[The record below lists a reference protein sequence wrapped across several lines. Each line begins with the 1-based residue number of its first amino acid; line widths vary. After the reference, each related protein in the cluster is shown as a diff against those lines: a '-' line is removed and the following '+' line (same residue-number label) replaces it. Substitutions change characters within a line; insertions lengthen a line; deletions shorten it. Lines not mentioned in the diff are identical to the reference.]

1 MPGEHYRPSDP
12 QLLAGPGGTV
22 RPMTRILLVR
32 HGESEWN
39 AARRW
44 QGQADPPLTD
54 LGRDQAAHAAQAL
67 GAIDAIFTS
76 DLQRALVTAE
86 VIADALGL
94 DAPMVDARLRE
105 RDAGEWSG
113 LTREEIHEQWPGY
126 LDDNPLVSIG
136 RPTGVTE
143 RRPPGW
149 EPEAPLWERVRC
161 SLADIASVLPDGDVV
176 AVTHGGVIY
185 ATEAQLG
192 GSGGRLANLAARW
205 VNVDGENMA
214 LGERLLLVSP
224 DETETIERDRV

>member
-1 MPGEHYRPSDP
+1 
-12 QLLAGPGGTV
+12 
-22 RPMTRILLVR
+22 MTRILLVR

-54 LGRDQAAHAAQAL
+54 LGRAQAAHAARAL

-76 DLQRALVTAE
+76 DLQRALVTAQ
-86 VIADALGL
+86 VIAYALGL
-94 DAPMVDARLRE
+94 DEPSIDQRLRE

-126 LDDNPLVSIG
+126 LGDDH
-136 RPTGVTE
+136 TVTVGSDGSTQ

-149 EPEAPLWERVRC
+149 EAEAPLWARVRA
-161 SLADIASVLPDGDVV
+161 SLVDIGQTVPGGEVV
-176 AVTHGGVIY
+176 ALTHGGVIY

-205 VNVDGENMA
+205 VDVDGEAMV
-214 LGERLLLVSP
+214 LGERLLLVSS

>member
-1 MPGEHYRPSDP
+1 
-12 QLLAGPGGTV
+12 
-22 RPMTRILLVR
+22 MTRILLVR

-44 QGQADPPLTD
+44 QGQADPPLTG
-54 LGRDQAAHAAQAL
+54 LGRVQAAHAARAL

-76 DLQRALVTAE
+76 DLQRALVTAQ

-94 DAPMVDARLRE
+94 DEPSIDPRLRE

-126 LDDNPLVSIG
+126 LGDDHTATVGSDG
-136 RPTGVTE
+136 SAQ

-149 EPEAPLWERVRC
+149 EAEAPLWARVRA
-161 SLADIASVLPDGDVV
+161 SLVDIGQAVPGGEVV
-176 AVTHGGVIY
+176 ALTHGGVIY

-205 VNVDGENMA
+205 VDVDGEAMV